1 MKEFN
6 IVISGVGGQ
15 GVITLMQI
23 IADAALKQGYDVKTS
38 ELHGLAQRGGSV
50 PTHIRFGDKIY
61 SPLVLEGEAHLII
74 ALEPVEALRAAYY
87 GSRENKTIFLI
98 NNYRIIPLSV
108 PIAKEVYPSLEKIK
122 EELKYFSSKIIMI
135 NASDIVKKE
144 GANIVLTNIY
154 MLGFACYK
162 KLIPLENKYLLEGI
176 EEIVPKRYLDINKK
190 IFESA
195 FKVLEVEETKSD

>member
-23 IADAALKQGYDVKTS
+23 IAEAALKQGYDVKTS

-61 SPLVLEGEAHLII
+61 SPLVMEGEAHLII

-87 GSRENKTIFLI
+87 GSRENKTTFLI

-108 PIAKEVYPSLEKIK
+108 PVTKEVYPSLEKIK
-122 EELKYFSSKIIMI
+122 EDLKYFSSKIIMI
-135 NASDIVKKE
+135 NASDVVKKE

-154 MLGFACYK
+154 MLGYASYK
-162 KLIPLENKYLLEGI
+162 NLIPLEKKYLLEGI
-176 EEIVPKRYLDINKK
+176 EEIVPRKYLDINIK

-195 FKVLEVEETKSD
+195 FKVLEVEETESD